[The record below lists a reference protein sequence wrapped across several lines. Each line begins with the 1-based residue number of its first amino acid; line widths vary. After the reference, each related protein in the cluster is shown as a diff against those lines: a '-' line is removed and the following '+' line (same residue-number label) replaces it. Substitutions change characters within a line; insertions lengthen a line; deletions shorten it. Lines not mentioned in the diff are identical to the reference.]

1 MMRLWSKRVLHKV
14 ITPNFKYIPV
24 SQSSYESKN
33 IKFFLTVL
41 TGSSII
47 YVSREDKGD
56 ANCCKEKENEIKET
70 LCKNRWETC
79 SGKTY
84 NNARPHVDYKNRIA
98 LVHNGT
104 IFNYSKLRIHLEED
118 YGIKFKSE
126 MDSEV
131 IANLIGVELDSDPS
145 MNIKDALSNIVK
157 KMDGTWGLAVLSKDN
172 PDEIVLAC
180 NGSPMVIGFEKD
192 RVFVASETSAF
203 NKYTKNFISMKD
215 GEIASITSDGC
226 TLCSSRMKIIE
237 SSYGSYGHWTLYESL
252 KKPMAFAHGCR
263 ISCKRFS

>member
-1 MMRLWSKRVLHKV
+1 MMRLWSKRVFHKV

-104 IFNYSKLRIHLEED
+104 
-118 YGIKFKSE
+118 
-126 MDSEV
+126 
-131 IANLIGVELDSDPS
+131 NLGFILKKIMV
-145 MNIKDALSNIVK
+145 SN
-157 KMDGTWGLAVLSKDN
+157 L
-172 PDEIVLAC
+172 
-180 NGSPMVIGFEKD
+180 
-192 RVFVASETSAF
+192 
-203 NKYTKNFISMKD
+203 
-215 GEIASITSDGC
+215 
-226 TLCSSRMKIIE
+226 
-237 SSYGSYGHWTLYESL
+237 SL
-252 KKPMAFAHGCR
+252 KVTAKSLP
-263 ISCKRFS
+263 ILLE